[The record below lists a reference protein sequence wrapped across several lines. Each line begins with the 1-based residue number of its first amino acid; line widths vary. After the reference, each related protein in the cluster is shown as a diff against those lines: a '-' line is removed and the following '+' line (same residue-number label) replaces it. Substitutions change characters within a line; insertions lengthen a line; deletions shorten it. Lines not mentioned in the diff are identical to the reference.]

1 MDPMAEPSTKALEQ
15 DFKRLERNRRSRD
28 SRMGKYICIGLV
40 VGALILSAAMVWGAS
55 IVAVRIQWGLEGIA
69 SILNQRLP
77 L

>member
-1 MDPMAEPSTKALEQ
+1 
-15 DFKRLERNRRSRD
+15 
-28 SRMGKYICIGLV
+28 MGKYICIGLV